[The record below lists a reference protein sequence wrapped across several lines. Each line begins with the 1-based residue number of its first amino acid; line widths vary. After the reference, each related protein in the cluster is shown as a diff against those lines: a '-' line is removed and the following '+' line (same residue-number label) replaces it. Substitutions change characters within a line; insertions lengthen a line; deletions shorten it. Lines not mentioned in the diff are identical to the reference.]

1 MKKKSGIVIIIA
13 VILFAAVVG
22 ILYSFPLSVG
32 GKSIDIPKPLAA
44 ETVLT
49 AEQVIEDRDKA
60 IEYMEEIHP
69 YFILVEDQSD
79 YEDAKQ
85 KYIQTAASEMSVRD
99 FQAATAEYIG
109 FFQDGHTRLAWKEEE
124 YVDVKSTYHDG
135 KTYVVK
141 DGEITDVY
149 IESFGGVEVETI
161 YEIIDKMFPAENEM
175 AQAINRYNYV
185 DGRNFLSYVGAEIIE
200 DKISVAFSDGTEGVF
215 GFYNPSEVATATEEQ
230 EYTGNSWYMDGDIFV
245 VDSIDEAVMAVNELA
260 PEHAELLLEDCE
272 DDSNGKEK
280 CTYSKKWSSS
290 VIDDG
295 KFASGY
301 NNPDKMPYQEKTIL
315 MSNVKLGEFKLNDV
329 LLEQLSTK
337 ANYNELSESVASS
350 RNMYVIDGYYTTYS
364 KDEEIEIGD
373 VRISFKYNDASDI
386 SVMGVQNNNSFAE
399 FKTEKNDYQRPSN
412 NAIMKFKYL
421 MEHSGKKVTVRLER
435 GADIDAACGQ
445 LRAKK
450 MMENK

>member
-49 AEQVIEDRDKA
+49 TEQVIEDRDKA
-60 IEYMEEIHP
+60 IEYMEDIHP
-69 YFILVEDQSD
+69 YFILVEDQAD

-141 DGEITDVY
+141 DGEIADVY
-149 IESFGGVEVETI
+149 IESFGGIEVETI
-161 YEIIDKMFPAENEM
+161 YEAIDKMFPAENEM

-185 DGRNFLSYVGAEIIE
+185 DGKNFLSYVGAEIID

-215 GFYNPSEVATATEEQ
+215 GFYNPSEVVGETQEE

-245 VDSIDEAVMAVNELA
+245 VDFNTCSDDEELRGIASQLSKKVEEGCTKIIIDVRENGGGNSNACVR
-260 PEHAELLLEDCE
+260 LLEAMDMKAPQY
-272 DDSNGKEK
+272 DM
-280 CTYSKKWSSS
+280 
-290 VIDDG
+290 VI
-295 KFASGY
+295 
-301 NNPDKMPYQEKTIL
+301 
-315 MSNVKLGEFKLNDV
+315 
-329 LLEQLSTK
+329 
-337 ANYNELSESVASS
+337 
-350 RNMYVIDGYYTTYS
+350 RYS
-364 KDEEIEIGD
+364 KDAKEQRGYLRSNGMYRWNAKSDGKQNEEIDLVVLCDRYTFSSATMMCVYVRDGKLGTIIGEPSSNMPNAYGDILYFVLPNSHLYGTVSHKQFIRPDETNNERMLVPEIQTT
-373 VRISFKYNDASDI
+373 SEDAYDAA
-386 SVMGVQNNNSFAE
+386 V
-399 FKTEKNDYQRPSN
+399 
-412 NAIMKFKYL
+412 KYL
-421 MEHSGKKVTVRLER
+421 KS
-435 GADIDAACGQ
+435 I
-445 LRAKK
+445 
-450 MMENK
+450 

>member
-1 MKKKSGIVIIIA
+1 MKKKSRIVTIIA
-13 VILFAAVVG
+13 VLLFAAIAG
-22 ILYSFPLSVG
+22 ILYFFPFSTG
-32 GKSIDIPKPLAA
+32 GKSVDIPKPLAA

-49 AEQVIEDRDKA
+49 VEQVIEDRDKA

-161 YEIIDKMFPAENEM
+161 YEAIDKMFPAENEM

-185 DGRNFLSYVGAEIIE
+185 DGKNFLTYLGAEITD
-200 DKISVAFSDGTEGVF
+200 DKISVAFSDGTKGVF
-215 GFYNPSEVATATEEQ
+215 GFYNPSEVATATEEE

-245 VDSIDEAVMAVNELA
+245 VDFNTCSDDEELRGIASELSKKVEEGCTKVIIDVRENGGGSSNACER
-260 PEHAELLLEDCE
+260 LLEAMDMKAPQYDMVIRYSE
-272 DDSNGKEK
+272 DAKEQRG
-280 CTYSKKWSSS
+280 YIRSKGMYRWNAKS
-290 VIDDG
+290 DG
-295 KFASGY
+295 KPNENIDLVVLCDRYTFSSATMMCVYVRDG
-301 NNPDKMPYQEKTIL
+301 
-315 MSNVKLGEFKLNDV
+315 KLGTLIGEPSSNMPNAYGDILYFV
-329 LLEQLSTK
+329 LPNSHLYGTVSHKQFIRPDET
-337 ANYNELSESVASS
+337 NNERMLVPEIQTTSE
-350 RNMYVIDGYYTTYS
+350 
-364 KDEEIEIGD
+364 
-373 VRISFKYNDASDI
+373 DA
-386 SVMGVQNNNSFAE
+386 
-399 FKTEKNDYQRPSN
+399 Y
-412 NAIMKFKYL
+412 
-421 MEHSGKKVTVRLER
+421 
-435 GADIDAACGQ
+435 DAAVEY
-445 LRAKK
+445 LR
-450 MMENK
+450 ES

>member
-1 MKKKSGIVIIIA
+1 MKKKLGMVIIIA

-69 YFILVEDQSD
+69 FFILVEDQGD
-79 YEDAKQ
+79 YEEAKQ

-141 DGEITDVY
+141 DGEIADVY
-149 IESFGGVEVETI
+149 IESFGGIEVETI
-161 YEIIDKMFPAENEM
+161 YEAIDKMFPAENEM

-185 DGRNFLSYVGAEIIE
+185 DGKNFLSYVGAEIID

-215 GFYNPSEVATATEEQ
+215 GFYNPSEVVGKTQEED
-230 EYTGNSWYMDGDIFV
+230 YTGNRWYMDGDIFV
-245 VDSIDEAVMAVNELA
+245 VDFNTCSDDEELRGIASQLSKKVEEGCTKIIIDVRENGGGNSNACVR
-260 PEHAELLLEDCE
+260 LLEAMDMKAPQY
-272 DDSNGKEK
+272 DM
-280 CTYSKKWSSS
+280 
-290 VIDDG
+290 VI
-295 KFASGY
+295 
-301 NNPDKMPYQEKTIL
+301 
-315 MSNVKLGEFKLNDV
+315 
-329 LLEQLSTK
+329 
-337 ANYNELSESVASS
+337 
-350 RNMYVIDGYYTTYS
+350 RYS
-364 KDEEIEIGD
+364 KDAKEQRGYLRSNGMYRWNAKSDGKQNEEIDLVVLCDRYTFSSATMMCVYVRDGKLGTIIGEPSSNMPNAYGDILYFVLPNSHLYGTVSHKQFIRPDETNNERMLVPEIQTT
-373 VRISFKYNDASDI
+373 SEDAYDAA
-386 SVMGVQNNNSFAE
+386 V
-399 FKTEKNDYQRPSN
+399 
-412 NAIMKFKYL
+412 KYL
-421 MEHSGKKVTVRLER
+421 KS
-435 GADIDAACGQ
+435 I
-445 LRAKK
+445 
-450 MMENK
+450 

>member
-1 MKKKSGIVIIIA
+1 MKKKLGMVIIIA

-69 YFILVEDQSD
+69 FFILVEDQGD
-79 YEDAKQ
+79 YEEAKQ

-141 DGEITDVY
+141 DGEIADVY
-149 IESFGGVEVETI
+149 IESFGGIEVETI
-161 YEIIDKMFPAENEM
+161 YEAIDKMFPAENEM

-185 DGRNFLSYVGAEIIE
+185 DGKNFLSYVGAEIID

-215 GFYNPSEVATATEEQ
+215 GFYNPSEVVGETQEE

-245 VDSIDEAVMAVNELA
+245 VDFNTCSDDEELRGIASQLSKKVEEGCTKIIIDVRENGGGNSNACVR
-260 PEHAELLLEDCE
+260 LLEAMDMKAPQY
-272 DDSNGKEK
+272 DM
-280 CTYSKKWSSS
+280 
-290 VIDDG
+290 VI
-295 KFASGY
+295 
-301 NNPDKMPYQEKTIL
+301 
-315 MSNVKLGEFKLNDV
+315 
-329 LLEQLSTK
+329 
-337 ANYNELSESVASS
+337 
-350 RNMYVIDGYYTTYS
+350 RYS
-364 KDEEIEIGD
+364 KDAKEQRGYLRSNGMYRWNAKSDGKQNEEIDLVVLCDRYTFSSATMMCVYVRDGKLGTIIGEPSSNMPNAYGDILYFVLPNSHLYGTVSHKQFIRPDETNNERMLVPEIQTT
-373 VRISFKYNDASDI
+373 SEDAYDAA
-386 SVMGVQNNNSFAE
+386 V
-399 FKTEKNDYQRPSN
+399 
-412 NAIMKFKYL
+412 KYL
-421 MEHSGKKVTVRLER
+421 KS
-435 GADIDAACGQ
+435 I
-445 LRAKK
+445 
-450 MMENK
+450 